1 MHQLAVAQWFRL
13 GGTEGKLPVAC
24 RVLVL
29 LASSGDHVRQ
39 LLLPA
44 TFLTCCWPPRQFAA
58 PDIAESIFQQSCMMF
73 VQGHTWHQH
82 EVAADVCFTVISV
95 EGLRGESHNS
105 RNMCVHGIVRLTHA
119 YGIIIYAED
128 LLRTDFNMR
137 YLQLLKISTAPPHK
151 LYAHRDFVFSIDP

>member
-58 PDIAESIFQQSCMMF
+58 PGDVPFILHVSLFLLSVHAVDKEPMHVCKIDIAESIFQQSCMMF

-82 EVAADVCFTVISV
+82 EVLLVNAAIKF
-95 EGLRGESHNS
+95 
-105 RNMCVHGIVRLTHA
+105 
-119 YGIIIYAED
+119 
-128 LLRTDFNMR
+128 
-137 YLQLLKISTAPPHK
+137 P
-151 LYAHRDFVFSIDP
+151 